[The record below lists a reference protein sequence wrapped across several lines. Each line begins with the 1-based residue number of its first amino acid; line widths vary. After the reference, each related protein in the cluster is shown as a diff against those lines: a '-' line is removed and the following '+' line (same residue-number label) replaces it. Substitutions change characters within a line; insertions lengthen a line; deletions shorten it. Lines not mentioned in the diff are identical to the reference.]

1 MKIAS
6 YILHVFDIMSVY
18 KKASV
23 FIKINL
29 ICSLNFKLTYL
40 QEALAAMLL
49 QRVLGSGP
57 HVKRGTGQGKL
68 AKAASAA
75 SAGNF
80 AVGGNCFFYAIWE
93 KRHLVF
99 TSSTNSKKN

>member
-1 MKIAS
+1 
-6 YILHVFDIMSVY
+6 
-18 KKASV
+18 
-23 FIKINL
+23 
-29 ICSLNFKLTYL
+29 
-40 QEALAAMLL
+40 MLL

-80 AVGGNCFFYAIWE
+80 AVGGNFLFYLFA
-93 KRHLVF
+93 RLLF
-99 TSSTNSKKN
+99 G

>member
-1 MKIAS
+1 
-6 YILHVFDIMSVY
+6 
-18 KKASV
+18 
-23 FIKINL
+23 
-29 ICSLNFKLTYL
+29 
-40 QEALAAMLL
+40 MLL

-99 TSSTNSKKN
+99 TSSTNSKKKIIKNAFSSFVWPLGNLKRCSLKGLPVHERIVPNLFFKYISFHKS